1 MDKFLEVLEHE
12 FHLLLGNRVLVFSLI
27 LFIILIAPHVFKTLN
42 IPGVIVLIVSGIIIG
57 PFGLGILEENAALEL
72 FPTTG
77 LIYIMFI
84 AGLELDMNE
93 FKVNK
98 HKS

>member
-1 MDKFLEVLEHE
+1 KFLEVLEHE
-12 FHLLLGNRVLVFSLI
+12 FNLPLGNPDLVFSLI
-27 LFIILIAPHVFKTLN
+27 LFIILVAPHLFKKFN
-42 IPGVIVLIVSGIIIG
+42 IPGVIVLIISGIIIG
-57 PFGLGILEENAALEL
+57 PFGLGILEENAAIEVYS
-72 FPTTG
+72 TIG

-98 HKS
+98 HK